1 MRRQNMNVN
10 VIKIK
15 TIDSGYAGKLS
26 FFEGSKDIPFDIKR
40 IYYIHGVP
48 NRSERGGHA
57 HKKLKQILFCP
68 YGEIEIILDN
78 GKERASVMLDDPSKG
93 LLVEHSLWREMVW
106 HIDNSVLCVAASEYY
121 DENDYI
127 RNYEDFLGYILSDE
141 GKQNG

>member
-1 MRRQNMNVN
+1 MNVN

-48 NRSERGGHA
+48 NHSERGGHA

-78 GKERASVMLDDPSKG
+78 GKERVSVILDDPSKG
-93 LLVEHSLWREMVW
+93 LLVEHFLWREMIW
-106 HIDNSVLCVAASEYY
+106 HADSSVLCVAASEYY

-127 RNYEDFLGYILSDE
+127 RNYEDFLDYTLSNE
-141 GKQNG
+141 GN

>member
-1 MRRQNMNVN
+1 MNVN
-10 VIKIK
+10 FIKIN

-26 FFEGSKDIPFDIKR
+26 FFEGSKDIPFEIKR

-48 NRSERGGHA
+48 ARAERGGHA
-57 HKKLKQILFCP
+57 HKALKQILFCP

-78 GKERASVMLDDPSKG
+78 GKERVSVMLDDPSKG